1 VSRGGRFGKYAET
14 KRFARLRQSGWRP
27 AFIQRVGQMEHP
39 SIPFS
44 PQKSKTA
51 IRHAKPSDKGFIAGL
66 SGRVFSVYGPYR
78 TTVSRWFESGATMT
92 SISVA
97 EGRPVGFVMIGAL
110 PGDREGET
118 SAEVLAIAVIPE
130 FQHRGIGQELLSHAQ
145 KYLEELGD
153 QRLFLHTAKENL
165 VAQKLFLKSGFTPVE
180 FKKGFYPF
188 GQDALMMVNDLG
200 KNQDNRQLE
209 SK

>member
-1 VSRGGRFGKYAET
+1 VSRGGRFGKYGET

-27 AFIQRVGQMEHP
+27 AFVQRFGPMEHP
-39 SIPFS
+39 SISFS
-44 PQKSKTA
+44 PPKGKTA
-51 IRHAKPSDKGFIAGL
+51 IRQAKPSDKAFIAGL
-66 SGRVFSVYGPYR
+66 SGKVFSVYGPYR

-92 SISVA
+92 SISMA

-118 SAEVLAIAVIPE
+118 RAEVLAIAVAPE
-130 FQHRGIGQELLSHAQ
+130 FQHRGIGQELLQHAQ
-145 KYLEELGD
+145 KCLEDLGD

-165 VAQKLFLKSGFTPVE
+165 VAQKLFLRNGFTPVQI
-180 FKKGFYPF
+180 KKGFYPS

-200 KNQDNRQLE
+200 KDRDNG
-209 SK
+209 